1 MELSEL
7 KYSAEH
13 EWVAVD
19 GDTAT
24 VGITDYAAEALGDVV
39 FVDVPQ
45 VGSDVSAGSA
55 IGEVESTKSVSDL
68 FSPVTGTVSEVNEA
82 ITESPELVNSDPFG
96 HCLLYT
102 SPSPRD

>member
-19 GDTAT
+19 GDTVT

-45 VGSDVSAGSA
+45 VAAMFLPDPPLARSNR
-55 IGEVESTKSVSDL
+55 L
-68 FSPVTGTVSEVNEA
+68 NRSP
-82 ITESPELVNSDPFG
+82 
-96 HCLLYT
+96 T
-102 SPSPRD
+102 SLAP

>member
-19 GDTAT
+19 GDTVT

-39 FVDVPQ
+39 FVDVPEGQ
-45 VGSDVSAGSA
+45 RCFCRIRHWRGRID
-55 IGEVESTKSVSDL
+55 
-68 FSPVTGTVSEVNEA
+68 
-82 ITESPELVNSDPFG
+82 
-96 HCLLYT
+96 
-102 SPSPRD
+102 